1 MSRSP
6 GPSHAASSPAGARYA
21 ARPITRHTCSFVPP
35 YLFEALMASGDAQLQ
50 AHARRTLSIDAGIR
64 GQRVSL
70 QGSGGG
76 RAHQLPPAAAQRA
89 PGVTPPVAPP
99 STAPAPRTSTPAT
112 PSPMAALT
120 GPDRTIYDA
129 GHGSTL
135 PGTQIRREGDPASG
149 DTAVNEAYDGLGDTF
164 DLYDAGYGRRSL
176 DGKGLPLV
184 ASVHY
189 GTRYDNAFW
198 DGTQMVFGDGDGTIF
213 LGFTRS
219 IDVIGHELTHG
230 VTQYTAN
237 LAYSGE
243 SGALNESISDVFGV
257 LVKQRVLGQGADQA
271 DWLVGAELLAP
282 GVNGVALRSMRAP
295 GTAYDDPRLG
305 KDPQPAT
312 MGGYVYTSSDNG
324 GVHTNSGIPN
334 HAFYL
339 AATAMGGNAWEA
351 PGQIWYD
358 VLTGPN
364 IAADCDFATFANL
377 TYAAT
382 VARFGDSST
391 QAAAVADAWSQV
403 GLPVSGAPAG
413 GGAPVGVGN
422 GVAEGSGSA
431 SSGAAGPGGR
441 PTAPATAQVK
451 VRRTGGFAGLV
462 LERTVTLGDLP
473 GHDTWRWQELF
484 ASRRLHEMSQAPTH
498 PDAFCYDVECSE
510 PPLRLSIPEPG
521 LPEDVRLLLERTL
534 EP

>member
-1 MSRSP
+1 MTGPVRRHAVSRTP
-6 GPSHAASSPAGARYA
+6 QCQ
-21 ARPITRHTCSFVPP
+21 IVPP
-35 YLFEALMASGDAQLQ
+35 YVLEALLASGDAHLQ
-50 AHARRTLSIDAGIR
+50 AHARRTLSIDAGVR
-64 GQRVSL
+64 SQRVSL
-70 QGSGGG
+70 QGSGGV
-76 RAHQLPPAAAQRA
+76 RTPPTPPTAAHRA

-112 PSPMAALT
+112 PSSPGAAVT
-120 GPDRTIYDA
+120 GRDRTIYDA

-135 PGTQIRREGDPASG
+135 PGTRIRREGDPAGG

-164 DLYDAGYGRRSL
+164 DLYDVGYGRRSL

-189 GTRYDNAFW
+189 GTGYDNAFW
-198 DGTQMVFGDGDGTIF
+198 DGSQMVFGDGDGTIF

-271 DWLVGAELLAP
+271 DWLIGAELLAP
-282 GVNGVALRSMRAP
+282 GVNGVALRSMKAP

-324 GVHTNSGIPN
+324 GVHANSGIPN

-339 AATAMGGNAWEA
+339 AATAIGGNAWEV

-364 IAADCDFATFANL
+364 ITVDCDFETFANL

-382 VARFGDSST
+382 VARFGDVST
-391 QAAAVADAWSQV
+391 EALAVADAWSQV
-403 GLPVSGAPAG
+403 GLPVSGASAG
-413 GGAPVGVGN
+413 GGDGGAPFGVGA
-422 GVAEGSGSA
+422 GVAEASGSA
-431 SSGAAGPGGR
+431 VGGGAGSLGSPI
-441 PTAPATAQVK
+441 APATARVK
-451 VRRTGGFAGLV
+451 IRRTGGFAGLV

-473 GHDTWRWQELF
+473 GHDTWRWQQLF
-484 ASRRLHEMSQAPTH
+484 ASRRLHEMSLAPTH

-510 PPLRLSIPEPG
+510 PLLRLSIPEPG